1 MSTLTVRIDD
11 QLRNE
16 LQQISEN
23 EHVAVSD
30 LVRDSLRKY
39 VQVRKFR
46 GLRNTVLP
54 LAEAEGY
61 LTDEDVFGDIS

>member
-11 QLRNE
+11 HLRDELNE
-16 LQQISEN
+16 ISKA

-30 LVRDSLRKY
+30 LVRESLRKY
-39 VQVRKFR
+39 VLVKKFR
-46 GLRNTVLP
+46 GLRSTVLP

-61 LTDEDVFGDIS
+61 LTDDDIFGEVS

>member
-1 MSTLTVRIDD
+1 MSTLTVRIDE

-16 LQQISEN
+16 LQKISEN
-23 EHVAVSD
+23 EHVAVSE

-54 LAEAEGY
+54 FAEAEGY
-61 LTDEDVFGDIS
+61 LTDEDVFGDVS

>member
-1 MSTLTVRIDD
+1 MSTLTVRIDSE
-11 QLRNE
+11 LRGE
-16 LQQISEN
+16 LKKISEA

-30 LVRDSLRKY
+30 LVRESLRKY
-39 VQVRKFR
+39 VMLKKFR

-61 LTDEDVFGDIS
+61 LTDEDVFDTVS